1 MGVIGTFGT
10 LPFACS
16 SAFVL
21 TFSGLS
27 RELSVRWAQHDVIG
41 GKPVLEYIGPD
52 LASISMSIRFDS
64 TLGLAPLLGLKKL
77 QGMLE
82 DGTARALIIGG
93 EYLGRFVLERIRE
106 ERRHHTGLGV
116 CQVAEAKISLK
127 ECGDTS
133 LWDELQSLL

>member
-10 LPFACS
+10 LPFVCS

-21 TFSGLS
+21 TFDGLS

-41 GKPVLEYIGPD
+41 AKPVMEYIGPD
-52 LASISMSIRFDS
+52 LASISMTIRFDS

-77 QGMLE
+77 KGMLE

-93 EYLGRFVLERIRE
+93 EYFGRFIMESVSE
-106 ERRHHTGLGV
+106 ERRHHTGFGV

-127 ECGDTS
+127 ECGGTS
-133 LWDELQSLL
+133 LWHELQSLL

>member
-10 LPFACS
+10 LPFVCS
-16 SAFVL
+16 SVFVL

-41 GKPVLEYIGPD
+41 AKPVLEYIGSD
-52 LASISMSIRFDS
+52 LDSVSMSIRFDS

-77 QGMLE
+77 KGMLE
-82 DGTARALIIGG
+82 DGSARALIIGG
-93 EYLGRFVLERIRE
+93 EYFGRFVMESISE
-106 ERRHHTGLGV
+106 ERRHHTGFGV

-127 ECGDTS
+127 ECGGTS
-133 LWDELQSLL
+133 LWNELQSLL

>member
-10 LPFACS
+10 LPFVCS

-21 TFSGLS
+21 TFDGLS

-41 GKPVLEYIGPD
+41 AKPVMEYIGPD
-52 LASISMSIRFDS
+52 LASISMTIRFDS

-77 QGMLE
+77 KGMLE

-93 EYLGRFVLERIRE
+93 EYFGRFIMESVSE
-106 ERRHHTGLGV
+106 ERRHHTGFGV

-127 ECGDTS
+127 ECGGTS
-133 LWDELQSLL
+133 LWNELQSLL